1 MSPNGISRSKGQSCV
16 QGGLWF
22 PYLAQICSLA
32 LVSSDLW
39 KANQPTS
46 SSPMFV
52 ASTNWT
58 PVSVITH
65 LSYCKN
71 VSNTQACRS
80 DLVLTFLCSLSKIRS
95 FSGVTHSHCGHT
107 AEREGLAI
115 SAQIKTSLKVAALL
129 VPESPPPPGWARAVT
144 DFIQLV
150 FSLAQPCS

>member
-1 MSPNGISRSKGQSCV
+1 MGFPGQKVRAACKVGFGFRIWPKSAPW
-16 QGGLWF
+16 LWF
-22 PYLAQICSLA
+22 RL
-32 LVSSDLW
+32 DLW

-65 LSYCKN
+65 LSYRKN
-71 VSNTQACRS
+71 VSDTQACRS